1 MDNIKNIRTCNDL
14 LELQEL
20 IKNDSSHEIPQGK
33 ITRSFLINAWENNI
47 LSDKGYVFLII
58 CMFYSKNELSQLDC
72 NELSELWEGMG
83 INGKKPKKLEA
94 SSVNKAL
101 IDIQDAGIIFIKNA
115 QSEFNIELNGI

>member
-1 MDNIKNIRTCNDL
+1 MDSIENIITCNDL

-20 IKNDSSHEIPQGK
+20 VKNEPSHEIPQGK

-47 LSDKGYVFLII
+47 LSDKGYLFLII
-58 CMFYSKNELSQLDC
+58 SMFYSKDELKQLDC

-83 INGKKPKKLEA
+83 IDGKKPKKLEP

-115 QSEFNIELNGI
+115 QTEFNIQLNGK